1 VPVSLVRPPDNP
13 SLGFRVQA
21 SPDALGEAEAVSGL
35 QADPAPRDARPIAVV
50 GVVRLVERDAL
61 RRTLGLDPRAAL
73 DDFALIRAA
82 WRRWGTDCPRYLT
95 GDFAFM
101 LWDPAQRTLFG
112 ARDQLGIKP
121 LFYDLFDNRLIASDS
136 LESLLAH
143 HPAPPGID
151 PIALAAWLHRPTRFE
166 HCPTLRE
173 RVALLP
179 PAHCLIVDDT
189 NCTVRRY
196 ASLEDAPA
204 VRFRRRDDYHAALR
218 DHLDIAVRDAL
229 DGEGGFG
236 THLTGGLDSSVV
248 TALARRHIGSDQ
260 ALHAFCW
267 LGLAGSPTEESEDQR
282 LIRILA
288 EREGATLTGAPLQ
301 TADVLAHVALD
312 PLDRSLTSTLLHE
325 SPVQQQAAAA
335 GVRVL
340 LSGWGGDQCV
350 TYRGFGRPTLFNRLR
365 RRLSPQPAGAASVPD
380 VTDRAET
387 YLVPDLAAKMS
398 ALTPHRDQLGS
409 AHAEQI
415 YLLTQASVV
424 ERTVSWHWAGQRF
437 GIDYRYPMLD
447 IRLVRFM
454 LGLPPELLRIGAVGR
469 DFARQSLAPLL
480 PREIVSYTD
489 KSDPTRSAELFSAV
503 RSAVATLLPQLDT
516 ADPDRAAFVDRDQL
530 ARDMRRLIDTGEGP
544 TGLILRTLAFLRL
557 KG

>member
-1 VPVSLVRPPDNP
+1 MRAC
-13 SLGFRVQA
+13 R
-21 SPDALGEAEAVSGL
+21 DALGEATGVTGL
-35 QADPAPRDARPIAVV
+35 QPDPAPHGAPPIALA

-61 RRTLGLDPRAAL
+61 RTLVGLDSSAAL

-82 WRRWGTDCPRYLT
+82 WRRWGTDCPRHLT

-121 LFYDLFDNRLIASDS
+121 LFYDLFDDRLIAADT
-136 LESLLAH
+136 LEALLAH

-151 PIALAAWLHRPTRFE
+151 PIALAAWLHRPTQFE
-166 HCPTLRE
+166 LCPTLRE

-204 VRFRRRDDYHAALR
+204 VRFRRRDDYQAALR
-218 DHLDIAVRDAL
+218 AHLDIAVRDAL
-229 DGEGGFG
+229 DGTGGFG

-248 TALARRHIGSDQ
+248 TALARRHVGSDQ
-260 ALHAFCW
+260 SLHAFCW
-267 LGLAGSPTEESEDQR
+267 LGLAASPTEESEDQQ

-288 EREGATLTGAPLQ
+288 EREGTTLSGVPIR
-301 TADVLAHVALD
+301 TADVLAHVAHD

-335 GVRVL
+335 GVGVL

-350 TYRGFGRPTLFNRLR
+350 TYRGFGRPTLLNRLR

-380 VTDRAET
+380 IADKAET

-398 ALTPHRDQLGS
+398 ALTPHRGQPAS

-415 YLLTQASVV
+415 TRLTHASIA
-424 ERTVSWHWAGQRF
+424 ERTASWHWAGQQY

-454 LGLPPELLRIGAVGR
+454 LGLPPELMRIGAVGR

-480 PREIVSYTD
+480 PREIVHYTD
-489 KSDPTRSAELFSAV
+489 KSDPTRSAQLFSAV
-503 RSAVATLLPQLDT
+503 QSALATLLAQLGT

>member
-1 VPVSLVRPPDNP
+1 VRAC
-13 SLGFRVQA
+13 R
-21 SPDALGEAEAVSGL
+21 DALGEATGVAGL
-35 QADPAPRDARPIAVV
+35 QPDPAPYDAPPIALA

-61 RRTLGLDPRAAL
+61 RTILGLDPRAVS

-82 WRRWGTDCPRYLT
+82 WRRWGTDCPRHLT

-121 LFYDLFDNRLIASDS
+121 LFYDLFDDRLIASDT
-136 LESLLAH
+136 LETLLAQ

-151 PIALAAWLHRPTRFE
+151 PIALAAWLHRPARLE

-179 PAHCLIVDDT
+179 PAHCLIVDDS

-204 VRFRRRDDYHAALR
+204 IRFRRRGDYHAALG
-218 DHLDIAVRDAL
+218 DHLNIAVRDAL

-248 TALARRHIGSDQ
+248 TALARRHVGSDQ

-301 TADVLAHVALD
+301 AADVLAHVALD
-312 PLDRSLTSTLLHE
+312 PLDCSLTSTILHE
-325 SPVQQQAAAA
+325 SPVQLQAAAA
-335 GVRVL
+335 DVRVL

-350 TYRGFGRPTLFNRLR
+350 TYRGFGRPTLLNRLR
-365 RRLSPQPAGAASVPD
+365 RHLCPQPAGAGFVPD
-380 VTDRAET
+380 VAHKAET
-387 YLVPDLAAKMS
+387 YLLPDLAAKI
-398 ALTPHRDQLGS
+398 AGLTAHRDQPAS

-415 YLLTQASVV
+415 HLLTHASIA
-424 ERTVSWHWAGQRF
+424 ERTTSWHWAGQRY

-447 IRLVRFM
+447 IRLVRFT
-454 LGLPPELLRIGAVGR
+454 LGLPPELMRIGAVGR
-469 DFARQSLAPLL
+469 DFARHSLAPLL

-489 KSDPTRSAELFSAV
+489 KSDPTRSAELFTAV

-530 ARDMRRLIDTGEGP
+530 ARDMRQLIDTGEGP